1 MVGYNNDESIRG
13 FGSFTVQPIL

>member
-13 FGSFTVQPIL
+13 SGSFTVQPIL